1 MKIFLRPLY
10 SKLNEGVGSCSL
22 GCLERCRVSEVS
34 NMEAPSG
41 ANCPLFS
48 HQARTYERVRSSEVE
63 IIFNKTATGGG
74 KSLAATLPGL
84 LDRDFQTIIL
94 YPTIEL
100 IIDQQE
106 QMEKYS
112 RNFTKANDLPIDSLY
127 GAELARRVE
136 LSETRRK
143 YHQLLVSLETSSLIL
158 TNPDIFHYISH
169 LSYYNP
175 AHALELLPSIL
186 ACYPDLYVCDE
197 FHIFGVH
204 QETAILNSLLFI
216 RHSRSKDSPLKVL
229 FTSATPKPTF
239 IEQLRTA
246 GFRVDEIAEE
256 YASEPRD
263 GYRQINQKV
272 ELNFIELDGEGTIG
286 WLTRESVMIGEILR
300 GENCGRG
307 LIILNSVAK
316 AGLAIRRLQQLL
328 PDITILE
335 VSGQI
340 DHQERKKTREKL
352 KNVTGPVLVVGT
364 SAVDV
369 GVDFKIHLLIFEIS
383 DAATFIQRLGRLGR
397 HPGFQEYRAF
407 ALVPQEMRWVIPRLR
422 GYASEEEEIDRTRF
436 REEIIE
442 KVLSNRP
449 EREEYRQYW
458 GALQAGGLLARIE
471 GSSLK
476 NKRDRSNLQQK
487 TSILRKRI
495 IDSLRSVYGEQM
507 NKKQW
512 NDLEKLPCGQAV
524 QEELLRFR
532 GGSDLQVA
540 VWEEKQEKDEQKR
553 RFYTYDLLRIL
564 PYKEVQIITRE
575 EFLEEAKK
583 CQRSEVEFD
592 KRYIQMYV
600 RVIEPLD
607 SYRPIELMI
616 DRGNDELTSCTL
628 TMLKGIML
636 KGDLD
641 TALKKGIKKLSLL
654 AFLIP
659 LHKPQQ
665 LWSIRESLSLSA
677 TFGIYP
683 LQDADERYH
692 ACAFNQDALLLESL
706 KKSYPISRC
715 QNSKPYIR

>member
-1 MKIFLRPLY
+1 MKAR
-10 SKLNEGVGSCSL
+10 
-22 GCLERCRVSEVS
+22 
-34 NMEAPSG
+34 SG

-84 LDRDFQTIIL
+84 LDRKFRTIIL

-100 IIDQQE
+100 IDDQQE

-112 RNFTKANDLPIDSLY
+112 DRNLKIKSID
-127 GAELARRVE
+127 GAKLARRVE

-143 YHQLLVSLETSSLIL
+143 YQELMISLKHHHLIL

-169 LSYYNP
+169 FRYYHP
-175 AHALELLPSIL
+175 AKALDLLPL
-186 ACYPDLYVCDE
+186 ALAKYPKLYVCDE

-229 FTSATPKPTF
+229 FTSATPKPKF

-246 GFRVDEIAEE
+246 GFRVDEITEE

-272 ELNFIELDGEGTIG
+272 ELNFIELDGEGTIA
-286 WLTRESVMIGEILR
+286 WLMRESEKIGEILR
-300 GENCGRG
+300 GENRGRG

-340 DHQERKKTREKL
+340 DSPERQKTREKL
-352 KNVTGPVLVVGT
+352 KNATGPVLVVGT

-407 ALVPQEMRWVIPRLR
+407 ALVPQAMRWVIPRLR
-422 GYASEEEEIDRTRF
+422 EYASEGEDIDRTRF

-458 GALQAGGLLARIE
+458 GALQAGGFLDRIE
-471 GSSLK
+471 GSSLQ
-476 NKRDRSNLQQK
+476 NKRDKSNLQQK
-487 TSILRKRI
+487 TSTLRKKI
-495 IDSLRSVYGEQM
+495 VTNLRSVYGEQM
-507 NKKQW
+507 DKKQW
-512 NDLEKLPCGQAV
+512 NELAKLPCGQAV

-540 VWEEKQEKDEQKR
+540 VWEEKQKGDERKQ
-553 RFYTYDLLRIL
+553 RFYTYNLLKLL
-564 PYKEVQIITRE
+564 PYKEVKVITRK

-583 CQRSEVEFD
+583 YERSEAEFND
-592 KRYIQMYV
+592 RYIQMYV

-607 SYRPIELMI
+607 SYCPIELVI

-628 TMLKGIML
+628 TLLKGIML

-641 TALKKGIKKLSLL
+641 TSLKKGIKKLSLL

-659 LHKPQQ
+659 LDKPQQ

-706 KKSYPISRC
+706 KKSYPMSRC
-715 QNSKPYIR
+715 QNSKPYIQ

>member
-10 SKLNEGVGSCSL
+10 SKLNGGVGNCSL
-22 GCLERCRVSEVS
+22 GCLEKCRVSEVL
-34 NMEAPSG
+34 NLEVPSG

-84 LDRDFQTIIL
+84 LDRKFRTIIL

-106 QMEKYS
+106 QMSKYS
-112 RNFTKANDLPIDSLY
+112 ESFTTANARKRDAPDILY
-127 GAELARRVE
+127 SAELAKRVE
-136 LSETRRK
+136 MSETRRK
-143 YHQLLVSLETSSLIL
+143 YHELMISLKHHRLIL
-158 TNPDIFHYISH
+158 TNPDIFHYISYFRYSH
-169 LSYYNP
+169 R
-175 AHALELLPSIL
+175 AKALDLLPL
-186 ACYPDLYVCDE
+186 ALASYPKLYVCDE

-216 RHSRSKDSPLKVL
+216 RHSRSKNSPMKVL
-229 FTSATPKPTF
+229 FTSATPKPKF

-256 YASEPRD
+256 YTSEPRD

-286 WLTRESVMIGEILR
+286 WLTRESEKIRQILR
-300 GENCGRG
+300 RENRGRG

-316 AGLAIRRLQQLL
+316 AGLAIRRLQKLL

-340 DHQERKKTREKL
+340 DVPERRETREKIDNAE
-352 KNVTGPVLVVGT
+352 KPVLIVGT
-364 SAVDV
+364 SAMDV
-369 GVDFKIHLLIFEIS
+369 GIDFAIHLLIFEVS

-397 HPGFQEYRAF
+397 HPGFQEYLAF
-407 ALVPQEMRWVIPRLR
+407 ALVPQEMRWVISRIQR
-422 GYASEEEEIDRTRF
+422 CVNEGEEIDRTRF

-442 KVLSNRP
+442 KVLSDRP

-458 GALQAGGLLARIE
+458 GALQAE
-471 GSSLK
+471 GFLDSIVDSSLK
-476 NKRDRSNLQQK
+476 NKEDKKTFPLREKIRDN
-487 TSILRKRI
+487 
-495 IDSLRSVYGEQM
+495 LRSVYGEQM
-507 NKKQW
+507 DKKQW
-512 NDLEKLPCGQAV
+512 NKLANLPCGKAV
-524 QEELLRFR
+524 PDELLRFR

-540 VWEEKQEKDEQKR
+540 VWEEKQEGEERKQ
-553 RFYTYDLLRIL
+553 RFYTYDLLKLL
-564 PYKEVQIITRE
+564 PYKEVAVITRD

-583 CQRSEVEFD
+583 SRRSETEFNE
-592 KRYIQMYV
+592 RYLQMYV
-600 RVIEPLD
+600 RVIETLD
-607 SYRPIELMI
+607 SYRRIELASNQ
-616 DRGNDELTSCTL
+616 GNNELISCTL
-628 TMLKGIML
+628 TILKKITL
-636 KGDLD
+636 KGDFNSSLNN
-641 TALKKGIKKLSLL
+641 GIKKIDLL

-659 LHKPQQ
+659 IHKPQQ
-665 LWSIRESLSLSA
+665 IWTIRESLSLSA

-715 QNSKPYIR
+715 QNSKPYIQ

>member
-22 GCLERCRVSEVS
+22 GCLEKCRVSEVS
-34 NMEAPSG
+34 DMKAPSG

-84 LDRDFQTIIL
+84 LDRKFRTIIL

-100 IIDQQE
+100 IDDQQE

-112 RNFTKANDLPIDSLY
+112 DRNLKIESLD
-127 GAELARRVE
+127 GAKLAKRVE

-143 YHQLLVSLETSSLIL
+143 YHQLLVSLKTSSLIL

-169 LSYYNP
+169 FRYYHP
-175 AHALELLPSIL
+175 AKALDLLPL
-186 ACYPDLYVCDE
+186 ALAKYPKLYVCDE

-229 FTSATPKPTF
+229 FTSATPKPKF

-246 GFRVDEIAEE
+246 GFRVDEITEE

-272 ELNFIELDGEGTIG
+272 ELNFIELDGEGTIA
-286 WLTRESVMIGEILR
+286 WLTRESEKIGEILR
-300 GENCGRG
+300 GESCGRG

-340 DHQERKKTREKL
+340 DSPERQKTREKL
-352 KNVTGPVLVVGT
+352 KNATGPVLVVGT

-397 HPGFQEYRAF
+397 HPGFQEYQAF
-407 ALVPQEMRWVIPRLR
+407 ALVPQEMRWVIPNLHK
-422 GYASEEEEIDRTRF
+422 YACEGEEIDRTRF

-442 KVLSNRP
+442 RVLTHRP

-476 NKRDRSNLQQK
+476 NKEDKKTFPLREKIRDN
-487 TSILRKRI
+487 
-495 IDSLRSVYGEQM
+495 LRSVYGEQM
-507 NKKQW
+507 DKKQW
-512 NDLEKLPCGQAV
+512 NELAKLPCGQSV
-524 QEELLRFR
+524 QDELLRFR

-540 VWEEKQEKDEQKR
+540 VWEEKQDREERKR
-553 RFYTYDLLRIL
+553 RFYTYDLLKLL
-564 PYKEVQIITRE
+564 PYKEVKVITRK

-583 CQRSEVEFD
+583 YGRSEVEFND
-592 KRYIQMYV
+592 RYIQMYV

-616 DRGNDELTSCTL
+616 DRGNNELTSCTL
-628 TMLKGIML
+628 TLLKGILLREDFDTSL
-636 KGDLD
+636 KN
-641 TALKKGIKKLSLL
+641 GIKKLSLL

-665 LWSIRESLSLSA
+665 LWTIRESLSLSA
-677 TFGIYP
+677 TFGIYL
-683 LQDADERYH
+683 LQDADERYQ

-715 QNSKPYIR
+715 QNSKPYIQ